1 MGLSVIPFIIA
12 QFPKMLKTHHGQR
25 LAVLLALI
33 ASFLLVFSYCLYQ
46 VSESFIRSCTSALW
60 NDNKIEIWTTRIIF
74 VSTESSILH
83 QVFQPWIQ
91 RRKLA
96 YAKHKHVISGILRHA
111 QMQALGRLLNDDGT
125 PNEDVIR
132 KYNALNIVDTAG
144 ECCFMEMS
152 SCLVYADCSAR
163 LT

>member
-1 MGLSVIPFIIA
+1 
-12 QFPKMLKTHHGQR
+12 
-25 LAVLLALI
+25 
-33 ASFLLVFSYCLYQ
+33 
-46 VSESFIRSCTSALW
+46 
-60 NDNKIEIWTTRIIF
+60 
-74 VSTESSILH
+74 LH

-132 KYNALNIVDTAG
+132 KYDALNIVDTAG
-144 ECCFMEMS
+144 ESYFMEIS
-152 SCLVYADCSAR
+152 
-163 LT
+163 